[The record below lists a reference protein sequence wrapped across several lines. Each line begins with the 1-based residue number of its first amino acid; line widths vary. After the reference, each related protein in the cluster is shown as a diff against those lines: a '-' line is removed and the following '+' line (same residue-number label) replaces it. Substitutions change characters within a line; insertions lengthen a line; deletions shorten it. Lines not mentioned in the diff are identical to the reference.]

1 MAFVKFVFY
10 WFKTLAGFTPDV
22 FSAALIYE
30 TSKIST
36 TIDSLFTSFSPFKKR
51 NFVS

>member
-30 TSKIST
+30 TSKNLDYYI
-36 TIDSLFTSFSPFKKR
+36 FTSFSPFKKR